1 LEVSVTE
8 NGKFAFFPWVTLP
21 KPCLVGGFR
30 FVPIDVDK
38 PETVI
43 DAEILDT
50 VKLLFKRYI
59 DLTGKPIQK
68 CTVALRPR
76 HQRSWDIP
84 ENLWSKFFQA
94 SEFLALVAMAE
105 QRFFEGHFSSH
116 INATVFRPVIHG
128 INPGKDRLSISVRWR
143 DGGLLAGG
151 YRFEDVIFQ
160 MPREAYST
168 ECPSFS
174 LKFAKALDRART
186 SNSTVAMAIKE
197 ALPFFLLGHS
207 EATEMPSETC
217 VLLSALSF
225 ERLLQQSGRE
235 LKNAN
240 CIAKAFSGIWT
251 QFSNINISDAK
262 RIKQDPHDKHG
273 TEQLSWPV
281 HRKWI
286 KELYEARS
294 EHAHGGKN
302 SGRSSNWLPWQHV
315 VCAAFA
321 FPLTVKILLERENL
335 YQLEPKEKAA
345 CDAFDK
351 LLASDFGNGWR
362 RPPEWPK
369 ILSEEEN
376 RCDWDRIY
384 EDVLPRIG
392 QSSDQ

>member
-1 LEVSVTE
+1 
-8 NGKFAFFPWVTLP
+8 
-21 KPCLVGGFR
+21 
-30 FVPIDVDK
+30 
-38 PETVI
+38 
-43 DAEILDT
+43 
-50 VKLLFKRYI
+50 
-59 DLTGKPIQK
+59 
-68 CTVALRPR
+68 
-76 HQRSWDIP
+76 
-84 ENLWSKFFQA
+84 
-94 SEFLALVAMAE
+94 
-105 QRFFEGHFSSH
+105 
-116 INATVFRPVIHG
+116 
-128 INPGKDRLSISVRWR
+128 
-143 DGGLLAGG
+143 
-151 YRFEDVIFQ
+151 
-160 MPREAYST
+160 
-168 ECPSFS
+168 
-174 LKFAKALDRART
+174 
-186 SNSTVAMAIKE
+186 
-197 ALPFFLLGHS
+197 
-207 EATEMPSETC
+207 
-217 VLLSALSF
+217 
-225 ERLLQQSGRE
+225 